1 MRRSYLLLPWAS
13 PLGEIRIVKYDLG
26 ESTSTLIKKASQ
38 LYIRLANKYLKDLG
52 IPHAYSLF
60 LLQLWQEDGQTQAV
74 LHKKIGIEQP
84 TAVRTLDR
92 MERDLFI
99 KRVRHSDDRREIRI
113 FLTKKAKDLQVK
125 AIECAKTI
133 NSLALEGFSAT
144 EKKALNKLLRNTI
157 TNLEKHL
164 TK

>member
-1 MRRSYLLLPWAS
+1 M
-13 PLGEIRIVKYDLG
+13 KYDLN

-38 LYIRLANKYLKDLG
+38 LYIRFANKYLATLA

-92 MERDLFI
+92 MERDKFI
-99 KRVRHSDDRREIRI
+99 KRVRSSDDRRAVRI
-113 FLTKKAKDLQVK
+113 FLTQKAKDLYPK
-125 AIECAKTI
+125 SIAFAKII
-133 NSLALEGFSAT
+133 NDLALEGLSAND
-144 EKKALNKLLRNTI
+144 KKKFNELLRLTI
-157 TNLEKHL
+157 ANIEKQFI
-164 TK
+164 K

>member
-1 MRRSYLLLPWAS
+1 M
-13 PLGEIRIVKYDLG
+13 KYDLN

-38 LYIRLANKYLKDLG
+38 LYIRLANKYLKQLD

-92 MERDLFI
+92 MERDKFI
-99 KRVRHSDDRREIRI
+99 KRIRSEEDRRVIKI
-113 FLTKKAKDLQVK
+113 FLTKKAKDLHQK
-125 AIECAKTI
+125 AIEYAKII
-133 NSLALEGFSAT
+133 NDVALEGFT
-144 EKKALNKLLRNTI
+144 PTQRKMLNKLLRETI
-157 TNLEKHL
+157 TNLDKQL
-164 TK
+164 K

>member
-1 MRRSYLLLPWAS
+1 MVTIL
-13 PLGEIRIVKYDLG
+13 EIEIVVYDLS

-38 LYIRLANKYLKDLG
+38 LYIRLANVYLKQLD

-92 MERDLFI
+92 MERDKFI
-99 KRVRHSDDRREIRI
+99 KRIRSSEDRREIKI
-113 FLTKKAKDLQVK
+113 FLTDYAKNLYNR
-125 AIECAKTI
+125 AIESAKTI
-133 NSLALEGFSAT
+133 NELALETFSA
-144 EKKALNKLLRNTI
+144 KDKKLLNQLLRDTI
-157 TNLEKHL
+157 VNLEKHL
-164 TK
+164 ERKKD